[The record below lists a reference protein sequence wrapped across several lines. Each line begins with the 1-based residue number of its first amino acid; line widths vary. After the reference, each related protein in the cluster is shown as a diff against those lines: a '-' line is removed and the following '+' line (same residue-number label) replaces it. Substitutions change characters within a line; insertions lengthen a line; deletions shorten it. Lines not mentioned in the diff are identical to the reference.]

1 MWKLRSMPENAEYG
15 KCGVWKMRKGTLNL
29 LNLPVDSLRDTVT
42 RELLMKTFLY
52 LYILAC
58 LFFYLPGFVY
68 RALNV
73 TICTDVHAR

>member
-1 MWKLRSMPENAEYG
+1 MPENEEYG
-15 KCGVWKMRKGTLNL
+15 KCEVSKMRKGTLNL

-42 RELLMKTFLY
+42 RELLMKAFLY
-52 LYILAC
+52 WYILAC
-58 LFFYLPGFVY
+58 LFVYLPGFFY